1 MKDILVNLWR
11 DEEGATVV
19 EYVLLLALISVIAIV
34 AITQV
39 GTHVNTKFT
48 TAADATK

>member
-1 MKDILVNLWR
+1 MTNILLTLWR

-34 AITQV
+34 AITTV
-39 GTHVNTKFT
+39 GQNVNTKFT
-48 TAADATK
+48 SAADATK